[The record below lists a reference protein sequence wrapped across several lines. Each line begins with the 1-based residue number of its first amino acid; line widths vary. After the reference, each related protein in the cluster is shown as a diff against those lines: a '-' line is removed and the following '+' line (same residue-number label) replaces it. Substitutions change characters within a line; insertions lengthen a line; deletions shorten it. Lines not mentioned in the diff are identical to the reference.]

1 MRIISKGITTENPV
15 FVLLLGL
22 CPALAVTDKLIHAF
36 CIGIIVLFTLSGTN
50 TAVALLKEFIPQS
63 LRLIT
68 YVMIAAFFVTLAD
81 VFFHALA
88 PEVTE
93 DLGIY
98 LRLTAVNCLI
108 LGRARGFAERSG
120 PVPALMDAVGM
131 SLGFT
136 LSLSLIA
143 FIREL
148 LGSGSVTLFPFASF
162 NGVITVPVFSS
173 APVSVL
179 GSAAGAFLIF
189 GYLKAFFNWRNNRRE
204 DG

>member
-1 MRIISKGITTENPV
+1 MRIISKGIITENPI

-36 CIGIIVLFTLSGTN
+36 CIGIIVVFTLSGTN
-50 TAVALLKEFIPQS
+50 TAVSFLKDLIPPG
-63 LRLIT
+63 LRLFT
-68 YVMIAAFFVTLAD
+68 YIIIAAFFVTLAD

-93 DLGIY
+93 ELGIY

-108 LGRARGFAERSG
+108 LGRARGFAERSK
-120 PVPALMDAVGM
+120 PVPALLDAVGM
-131 SLGFT
+131 GIGFT
-136 LSLSLIA
+136 LALSLIA

-148 LGSGSVTLFPFASF
+148 LGSGSVTLFPLASF
-162 NGVITVPVFSS
+162 NGVISVPVLSS
-173 APVSVL
+173 APISVL

-189 GYLKAFFNWRNNRRE
+189 GYLKAFFNWKNGQRE
-204 DG
+204 EN